1 MIPEFKY
8 FALPVLSYLSDGANH
23 TIADCLPRMKEV
35 FSLSDEEMQEL
46 LPSGA
51 STIVKSR
58 TQWSLT
64 YLKHAGLVKSEKR
77 GVYSITEDGR
87 ELLKN
92 PPECIS
98 QTFLA
103 QNYPSFKNFTIG
115 NKDASS
121 VENVDNGELSPMET
135 LQNAYTTIK
144 EQLKDELLDRV
155 LSLSPKAFEGLVV
168 KLMERMGYGD
178 GSITRFTGDEGIDGI
193 ISEDK
198 LGLGKIYLQAKRW
211 NKNSTVGRPDVQGFI
226 GAVSTHGGT
235 KGVFIT
241 TGSFSKKAR
250 EVPSPSVKLVLID
263 GGYLT
268 ELMIQ
273 YDLGVSTT
281 DEYKIK
287 RIDSDFFDM
296 DDMEQ

>member
-8 FALPVLSYLSDGANH
+8 FALPVLRHLSDGKNY
-23 TIADCLPRMKEV
+23 TIADCLPMIKGV
-35 FSLSDEEMQEL
+35 FSLTDEEMEEL
-46 LPSGA
+46 LPSKA
-51 STIVKSR
+51 YTIVKSR

-64 YLKHAGLVKSEKR
+64 YLKQAGLVKSEKR
-77 GVYSITEDGR
+77 GGYSITADGV

-92 PPECIS
+92 PPECVS

-103 QNYPSFKNFTIG
+103 QNYPAFKNFAMGKKTER
-115 NKDASS
+115 SP
-121 VENVDNGELSPMET
+121 ENVDNEQVSPMET
-135 LQNAYTTIK
+135 LQNAYNTIK
-144 EQLKDELLDRV
+144 EQLKDELLERV

-241 TGSFSKKAR
+241 TGTFSKQAR
-250 EVPSPSVKLVLID
+250 EVSSPSVKLVLID
-263 GGYLT
+263 GSYLT

-273 YDLGVSTT
+273 YDLGVK
-281 DEYKIK
+281 YKIK
-287 RIDSDFFDM
+287 RIDSDFFDI
-296 DDMEQ
+296 DEVE